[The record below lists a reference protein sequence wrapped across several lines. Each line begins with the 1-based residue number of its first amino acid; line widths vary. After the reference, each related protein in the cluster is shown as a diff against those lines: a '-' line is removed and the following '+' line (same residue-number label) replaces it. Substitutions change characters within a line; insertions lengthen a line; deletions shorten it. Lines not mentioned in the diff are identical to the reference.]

1 MGDKRADGVVV
12 ALAVLVVVVAVAVLV
27 LLAVRTYATGAALD
41 GEWALLLLF
50 VFGFVLRRW
59 TGERKDTQ
67 ETQEPKKDAQDSA
80 QGGES

>member
-50 VFGFVLRRW
+50 VFGFVLRHW
-59 TGERKDTQ
+59 TGERKD
-67 ETQEPKKDAQDSA
+67 TQEPKKDAQDSA

>member
-1 MGDKRADGVVV
+1 MVV

-27 LLAVRTYATGAALD
+27 LLAVRTYTTGAALD
-41 GEWALLLLF
+41 GQWVLVFLF

-59 TGERKDTQ
+59 TGERKDDSG
-67 ETQEPKKDAQDSA
+67 EKEPEKDAQDSA